1 MKERIIAA
9 LFLAGFAT
17 ASFGQI
23 AAYSETVTVKD
34 AESCPPGTAA
44 SVPSYERQDGRF
56 VRNGW
61 VCESL
66 YRGGN

>member
-1 MKERIIAA
+1 MKKGIAA
-9 LFLAGFAT
+9 FFLAGFAT
-17 ASFGQI
+17 ASFAQV
-23 AAYSETVTVKD
+23 AAYSDSVTVD
-34 AESCPPGTAA
+34 NAAACPAGTYA
-44 SVPSYERQDGRF
+44 STPSYEWQDGRF